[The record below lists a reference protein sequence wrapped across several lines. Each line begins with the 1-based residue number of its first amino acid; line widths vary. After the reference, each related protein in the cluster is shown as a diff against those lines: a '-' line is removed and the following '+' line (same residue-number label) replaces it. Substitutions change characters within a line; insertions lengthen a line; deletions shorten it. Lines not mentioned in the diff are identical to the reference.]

1 MCCNL
6 RDGDGFISAAE
17 LRDAMAEMGQV
28 LNSAESQALL
38 READTDGEG
47 GSQYAL
53 SCPPLPS
60 DPLHALPGR
69 PPSTPAQAPP
79 TALPASPP
87 QIIDAGDGKLSFEEF
102 AKFIAPEE

>member
-1 MCCNL
+1 MCELPSPLMCRQCSNSPPVCAAPL

-47 GSQYAL
+47 EASMPSPAL
-53 SCPPLPS
+53 PCPPIPCM
-60 DPLHALPGR
+60 PFPAGLHQPRLKPHR
-69 PPSTPAQAPP
+69 PPCLPP
-79 TALPASPP
+79 PNN
-87 QIIDAGDGKLSFEEF
+87 
-102 AKFIAPEE
+102 